1 MPKLVD
7 KMLIMGETVEI
18 ITLRTFGSEKVSEE
32 YPINYVLHDQNILFI
47 VSNVKGNTDTIDQM
61 QSSLVVDLDDEY
73 SLDNAIITL
82 LNSPQKL
89 VSYGVNSK
97 LKVRRQ
103 FDLDERL
110 NETYHLL
117 SAGSDET

>member
-7 KMLIMGETVEI
+7 KMLIMSQTVEI
-18 ITLRTFGSEKVSEE
+18 ITLRNFGSEKVSEE
-32 YPINYVLHDQNILFI
+32 YPINYVLHGQNILFI

-61 QSSLVVDLDDEY
+61 QDSLVVDLDDEY

-110 NETYHLL
+110 HETYHLL